1 MKWGE
6 YSHDVQ
12 FILQRSDQQK
22 AAANQSADQA
32 VKNPAQ
38 SPPQANGSPKK
49 AKPTIDQS
57 NVTDKLLSPDAERR
71 NLQNAP
77 ENTEKTIDSRTAD
90 LMGII
95 KSVSHTTMQNLTKIS
110 PPLSPCSS
118 TTGTSI
124 TTTSDFGDIDY
135 ASRST
140 ANVIKLP
147 ELQFNSADIRNSL
160 DRKTS
165 VFRDGENDSDENLP
179 LSSYRSTNSSI
190 SDNTNMD
197 STTEAYKNGPSISSN
212 GALVPPP
219 YRNPPNPKTN
229 SPLLHT
235 NLFINH
241 QKSDSQSSNTTNS
254 SKAVDYASIKP
265 MTFMN
270 RELSPSSL
278 ISNGSHHQ
286 PTTNIHINALNNLQN
301 IVNTTTSDIDLLND
315 NQFQTAQYRELLQL
329 IHYQREKIGNQQV
342 DISKVKMR
350 FIEIVCNL
358 FYHFLS
364 MRCSLMRKSII

>member
-6 YSHDVQ
+6 YSNDVQ

-22 AAANQSADQA
+22 VAATQSADQA
-32 VKNPAQ
+32 VKNPAV

-49 AKPTIDQS
+49 AKPTIDPS
-57 NVTDKLLSPDAERR
+57 KDIDKLLSPNSERQHLQHAPGIMAKATEDAR
-71 NLQNAP
+71 
-77 ENTEKTIDSRTAD
+77 KSD
-90 LMGII
+90 LIGII
-95 KSVSHTTMQNLTKIS
+95 KGVPHTTMQNLTKIS

-135 ASRST
+135 AARST
-140 ANVIKLP
+140 PNTIKMP
-147 ELQFNSADIRNSL
+147 ELQFNTADIRNAL

-165 VFRDGENDSDENLP
+165 AFRETGHESDENLP
-179 LSSYRSTNSSI
+179 PASYRSTNSSL
-190 SDNTNMD
+190 SDNTNVD

-212 GALVPPP
+212 GALMPPP

-254 SKAVDYASIKP
+254 SNC
-265 MTFMN
+265 MTNKLM
-270 RELSPSSL
+270 REQSSPSSL
-278 ISNGSHHQ
+278 VHSVSPPHPQ
-286 PTTNIHINALNNLQN
+286 PTTNIHINALNNLQS
-301 IVNTTTSDIDLLND
+301 IVNNATSEIDLLND
-315 NQFQTAQYRELLQL
+315 NQFQSAQYRELLQL
-329 IHYQREKIGNQQV
+329 IHYQRDKINNQQV
-342 DISKVKMR
+342 DISKVM
-350 FIEIVCNL
+350 
-358 FYHFLS
+358 
-364 MRCSLMRKSII
+364 IIINYYYYAYAICQLVNQAENYR

>member
-6 YSHDVQ
+6 YSSDVQ

-22 AAANQSADQA
+22 VVAPQSADQA
-32 VKNPAQ
+32 VKNPAV

-49 AKPTIDQS
+49 AKPTLDQS
-57 NVTDKLLSPDAERR
+57 KDLGKLLSPNSERR
-71 NLQNAP
+71 ILQHIPGNVA
-77 ENTEKTIDSRTAD
+77 EAAD
-90 LMGII
+90 EARKSEIIGII
-95 KSVSHTTMQNLTKIS
+95 KGIPHTTMQNLTKIS

-124 TTTSDFGDIDY
+124 TTTSDFGDMEY
-135 ASRST
+135 ATRST
-140 ANVIKLP
+140 PHAHKMP
-147 ELQFNSADIRNSL
+147 ELQFNTADIRNAL

-165 VFRDGENDSDENLP
+165 FREVGHESDENLP
-179 LSSYRSTNSSI
+179 PSSYRSTSSSL
-190 SDNTNMD
+190 SDNTNLD

-235 NLFINH
+235 NLFISH

-254 SKAVDYASIKP
+254 SNC
-265 MTFMN
+265 MTSKFM
-270 RELSPSSL
+270 RDQSSPSSL
-278 ISNGSHHQ
+278 AHSVSPPHPQ

-301 IVNTTTSDIDLLND
+301 IVNNATSEIDLLND
-315 NQFQTAQYRELLQL
+315 NQFQSAQYRELLQL
-329 IHYQREKIGNQQV
+329 IHYQRDKINNQQV
-342 DISKVKMR
+342 DISKV
-350 FIEIVCNL
+350 I
-358 FYHFLS
+358 
-364 MRCSLMRKSII
+364 